1 VTSFADHLA
10 VARDESLP
18 LARRIEAAGEAWLHL
33 GQALAYNLDNYNA
46 LDTAEGGILVT
57 ATRYDRI
64 VDAVT
69 KWAESGIGPGSDL
82 RLGDREWLL
91 ALLSP

>member
-1 VTSFADHLA
+1 MTSFADHLA
-10 VARDESLP
+10 AARNESLP
-18 LARRIEAAGEAWLHL
+18 LAFRIEAAGEAWLHL

-46 LDTAEGGILVT
+46 LDVAEDSIIAT

-69 KWAESGIGPGSDL
+69 KWAEDGAGPFL
-82 RLGDREWLL
+82 PAPTIEWLR

>member
-1 VTSFADHLA
+1 MTSFADHLA
-10 VARDESLP
+10 AARNESLP
-18 LARRIEAAGEAWLHL
+18 LAFRIEAAGEAWLHL

-46 LDTAEGGILVT
+46 LDVAEDSIIAT

-64 VDAVT
+64 VDDAA
-69 KWAESGIGPGSDL
+69 KWADSGIGPDISNAARAWL
-82 RLGDREWLL
+82 R